1 VAAKGGMSVLDLHY
15 YLQTQTARRN
25 KDGIHWSSSINRLVT
40 NIILTHLVLCLHGPS
55 GLPGR
60 VSDNYSLE
68 LAKLR
73 AEVTKKKYSKAELKE
88 RVLLLERLIKK
99 NVKQVI

>member
-1 VAAKGGMSVLDLHY
+1 M
-15 YLQTQTARRN
+15 
-25 KDGIHWSSSINRLVT
+25 
-40 NIILTHLVLCLHGPS
+40 
-55 GLPGR
+55 PGR

>member
-1 VAAKGGMSVLDLHY
+1 MSVLDLHY